1 MEKYLLAEN
10 KKLLTGIYDDKMSAE
25 EAYFSLRSCGYAI
38 GEINVLMSK
47 DTQLRYYSDFST
59 NHLSKKTAKNV
70 TGGIADN
77 FSSFGTNLKIPWPG
91 LVVSGPMESDF
102 DITDPKGSFTITEA
116 VLKSGIP
123 KDEMVRYIE
132 GLKNG
137 KIIITAVA
145 KEAAAQH
152 SNLNNQI
159 LKIPAFKSG
168 LER

>member
-1 MEKYLLAEN
+1 MEKYPLSQD
-10 KKLLTGIYDDKMSAE
+10 KKILTGIFDDKSNAE
-25 EAYFSLRSCGYAI
+25 EAYFSLRSGGYAI

-47 DTQLRYYSDFST
+47 DTQLRYYSDFS
-59 NHLSKKTAKNV
+59 NKHLSKQTGKNV

-102 DITDPKGSFTITEA
+102 DISASKGSFTIIEA
-116 VLKSGIP
+116 VLKAGIP
-123 KDEMVRYIE
+123 KDELVRYIE

-145 KEAAAQH
+145 KEVATKR
-152 SNLNNQI
+152 SSKLNKSI
-159 LKIPAFKSG
+159 LKNPSI
-168 LER
+168 

>member
-1 MEKYLLAEN
+1 MEKYLLTEN
-10 KKLLTGIYDDKMSAE
+10 KKILTGMYDDKSSAE

-47 DTQLRYYSDFST
+47 DTQLRYYSDFS
-59 NHLSKKTAKNV
+59 NKHLSKQTGKNV

-102 DITDPKGSFTITEA
+102 DISDSKGSFTIIKA

-145 KEAAAQH
+145 KEAATKH
-152 SNLNNQI
+152 SSKFNNQI
-159 LKIPAFKSG
+159 LENSG
-168 LER
+168 V